1 MLNVPFIQCFLPC
14 VDDASRQM
22 RSHNCLNI
30 FFTNDVFFYIYMLFY
45 FQALLLIKDCRY
57 LVAKPTGTGLN
68 LLVESHLTYSLYAFC
83 IRFKLVLYEG
93 ES

>member
-1 MLNVPFIQCFLPC
+1 
-14 VDDASRQM
+14 
-22 RSHNCLNI
+22 
-30 FFTNDVFFYIYMLFY
+30 MLFY

-68 LLVESHLTYSLYAFC
+68 LLVESHLTCSLYAFC